1 MPSPTHSYIVCD
13 LQVLKRFWRVTATML
28 VAACLALVRGVN
40 DICKVDPEDPEAVEG
55 CEGTS
60 RWAGAWQILTEGWA
74 EARRAATEG
83 FEAIKQELRLYS
95 AVGQPGLV
103 TLQYMMNLIAPLRL
117 EVMRADPN
125 PSPDPNPNPTP
136 HTLLPW

>member
-1 MPSPTHSYIVCD
+1 
-13 LQVLKRFWRVTATML
+13 ML

-40 DICKVDPEDPEAVEG
+40 DICKVDPDDPEAVEG

-83 FEAIKQELRLYS
+83 FEAIKQVGGRVRLRGSRRGS
-95 AVGQPGLV
+95 ALCIPGC
-103 TLQYMMNLIAPLRL
+103 
-117 EVMRADPN
+117 
-125 PSPDPNPNPTP
+125 
-136 HTLLPW
+136 

>member
-1 MPSPTHSYIVCD
+1 M
-13 LQVLKRFWRVTATML
+13 LKRFWRVTATML
-28 VAACLALVRGVN
+28 VAACLALIRGVN

-83 FEAIKQELRLYS
+83 FEAIKQVVWVRVRVRVRVRVNYPEGFE
-95 AVGQPGLV
+95 AIKQVGG
-103 TLQYMMNLIAPLRL
+103 R
-117 EVMRADPN
+117 
-125 PSPDPNPNPTP
+125 S
-136 HTLLPW
+136 

>member
-1 MPSPTHSYIVCD
+1 
-13 LQVLKRFWRVTATML
+13 ML

-83 FEAIKQELRLYS
+83 FEAIKQVVRVRVRVRVRIRVDYPEGFEAIKQVGGRVRLRGSRRGS
-95 AVGQPGLV
+95 ALCIPGC
-103 TLQYMMNLIAPLRL
+103 
-117 EVMRADPN
+117 
-125 PSPDPNPNPTP
+125 
-136 HTLLPW
+136 

>member
-1 MPSPTHSYIVCD
+1 
-13 LQVLKRFWRVTATML
+13 ML
-28 VAACLALVRGVN
+28 VAACLALIRGVN
-40 DICKVDPEDPEAVEG
+40 DICKVDPNDPEAVEG

-117 EVMRADPN
+117 EVMRAHPN
-125 PSPDPNPNPTP
+125 PSPDPNAATPTLTP
-136 HTLLPW
+136 LLTHCYPGRR

>member
-1 MPSPTHSYIVCD
+1 
-13 LQVLKRFWRVTATML
+13 ML

-40 DICKVDPEDPEAVEG
+40 DICKVDPNDPEAVEG
-55 CEGTS
+55 CESTS

-117 EVMRADPN
+117 EVMRAHPKPRHPLRLDTVKGWR
-125 PSPDPNPNPTP
+125 SDSHAQISFADMFDCKTRAVWF
-136 HTLLPW
+136 L

>member
-1 MPSPTHSYIVCD
+1 M
-13 LQVLKRFWRVTATML
+13 LKRFWRVTATML

-125 PSPDPNPNPTP
+125 PSPDPQPQPRP
-136 HTLLPW
+136 QP